1 MKFIHQTIRSFIKLS
16 SLLLLLVNGGVYAVE
31 TPVVTV
37 SNGLTLT
44 NLTGD
49 AYNINGSQA
58 GKLIF
63 TFSNHSFYLTDFNEL
78 DSNGFG
84 VGPGENIFGIPSTPS
99 VGYDATI
106 NLIPGFG
113 YMTTFDIKEG
123 SDDSIL
129 VDNLRPEPEDTPCQP
144 LVRIDYDSS
153 NNKIKVSYDSD
164 DAGCWGAFSINS
176 SGEFSSTVTF
186 TQSVEYTLISSDSTA
201 PTMTITASGA
211 SSVADGSTSEDAS
224 LTMTFTSDE
233 ATTDFAVSDISVAN
247 ATLSNFSATSS
258 TVYTATLT
266 PTAQGAVTVNVAA
279 STFNDAAGNDN
290 TAATEFNWTY
300 LANPL
305 NKQDV
310 VGSVEAWTN
319 TSSRWAKHSI
329 DVIDS
334 RINWLNRH
342 KDTTKTSYQGV
353 KIHFE
358 NEVIETVMN
367 ATPKSKDSIVAGIK
381 DSFSAS
387 RAVALLQNTDG
398 AMVASG
404 DNIKSDAQDIALNEA
419 ARFRK
424 DIIGT
429 LNPTFGTVIDDW
441 SMWTAGEITI
451 GKTDATSS
459 ASKQELN
466 GKAISLGF
474 DRPVGDNDLVGFA
487 LSIGKD
493 DTDVGTSTTKVKSD
507 NYSLSNYNV
516 LKQESGVTIET
527 VLGLGH
533 LKFDTTRKDGND
545 ILTGSRDA
553 NQAFA
558 SVTIRDKTF
567 ERNNWSVS
575 PYGKAML
582 ARTNL
587 DSFSETGGAT
597 ALTFNKQ
604 TVNDAKVYVGADIN
618 YLVTINNGTIKPFAK
633 LEYGLDVSDSSEA
646 VMHYNTETTDYTLN
660 LDNKSKS
667 NWKLGLGV
675 DLITKDSW
683 DASIGYERE
692 QVVNAGH
699 SDSLT
704 VDVSLK
710 F

>member
-1 MKFIHQTIRSFIKLS
+1 
-16 SLLLLLVNGGVYAVE
+16 
-31 TPVVTV
+31 
-37 SNGLTLT
+37 
-44 NLTGD
+44 
-49 AYNINGSQA
+49 
-58 GKLIF
+58 
-63 TFSNHSFYLTDFNEL
+63 
-78 DSNGFG
+78 
-84 VGPGENIFGIPSTPS
+84 
-99 VGYDATI
+99 
-106 NLIPGFG
+106 
-113 YMTTFDIKEG
+113 
-123 SDDSIL
+123 
-129 VDNLRPEPEDTPCQP
+129 
-144 LVRIDYDSS
+144 
-153 NNKIKVSYDSD
+153 
-164 DAGCWGAFSINS
+164 
-176 SGEFSSTVTF
+176 
-186 TQSVEYTLISSDSTA
+186 
-201 PTMTITASGA
+201 
-211 SSVADGSTSEDAS
+211 
-224 LTMTFTSDE
+224 
-233 ATTDFAVSDISVAN
+233 
-247 ATLSNFSATSS
+247 
-258 TVYTATLT
+258 
-266 PTAQGAVTVNVAA
+266 
-279 STFNDAAGNDN
+279 
-290 TAATEFNWTY
+290 
-300 LANPL
+300 
-305 NKQDV
+305 V

-319 TSSRWAKHSI
+319 TSSRWAKYSI

>member
-1 MKFIHQTIRSFIKLS
+1 
-16 SLLLLLVNGGVYAVE
+16 
-31 TPVVTV
+31 
-37 SNGLTLT
+37 
-44 NLTGD
+44 
-49 AYNINGSQA
+49 
-58 GKLIF
+58 
-63 TFSNHSFYLTDFNEL
+63 
-78 DSNGFG
+78 
-84 VGPGENIFGIPSTPS
+84 
-99 VGYDATI
+99 
-106 NLIPGFG
+106 
-113 YMTTFDIKEG
+113 
-123 SDDSIL
+123 
-129 VDNLRPEPEDTPCQP
+129 
-144 LVRIDYDSS
+144 
-153 NNKIKVSYDSD
+153 
-164 DAGCWGAFSINS
+164 
-176 SGEFSSTVTF
+176 
-186 TQSVEYTLISSDSTA
+186 
-201 PTMTITASGA
+201 
-211 SSVADGSTSEDAS
+211 
-224 LTMTFTSDE
+224 MTFTSDE

-533 LKFDTTRKDGND
+533 LKFDTNRKDGND

>member
-1 MKFIHQTIRSFIKLS
+1 
-16 SLLLLLVNGGVYAVE
+16 
-31 TPVVTV
+31 
-37 SNGLTLT
+37 
-44 NLTGD
+44 
-49 AYNINGSQA
+49 
-58 GKLIF
+58 
-63 TFSNHSFYLTDFNEL
+63 
-78 DSNGFG
+78 
-84 VGPGENIFGIPSTPS
+84 
-99 VGYDATI
+99 
-106 NLIPGFG
+106 
-113 YMTTFDIKEG
+113 
-123 SDDSIL
+123 
-129 VDNLRPEPEDTPCQP
+129 
-144 LVRIDYDSS
+144 
-153 NNKIKVSYDSD
+153 
-164 DAGCWGAFSINS
+164 
-176 SGEFSSTVTF
+176 
-186 TQSVEYTLISSDSTA
+186 
-201 PTMTITASGA
+201 
-211 SSVADGSTSEDAS
+211 
-224 LTMTFTSDE
+224 
-233 ATTDFAVSDISVAN
+233 
-247 ATLSNFSATSS
+247 
-258 TVYTATLT
+258 
-266 PTAQGAVTVNVAA
+266 
-279 STFNDAAGNDN
+279 
-290 TAATEFNWTY
+290 
-300 LANPL
+300 
-305 NKQDV
+305 
-310 VGSVEAWTN
+310 
-319 TSSRWAKHSI
+319 
-329 DVIDS
+329 
-334 RINWLNRH
+334 
-342 KDTTKTSYQGV
+342 
-353 KIHFE
+353 
-358 NEVIETVMN
+358 MN

-660 LDNKSKS
+660 LDNSQR
-667 NWKLGLGV
+667 V
-675 DLITKDSW
+675 
-683 DASIGYERE
+683 IG
-692 QVVNAGH
+692 
-699 SDSLT
+699 S
-704 VDVSLK
+704 
-710 F
+710 